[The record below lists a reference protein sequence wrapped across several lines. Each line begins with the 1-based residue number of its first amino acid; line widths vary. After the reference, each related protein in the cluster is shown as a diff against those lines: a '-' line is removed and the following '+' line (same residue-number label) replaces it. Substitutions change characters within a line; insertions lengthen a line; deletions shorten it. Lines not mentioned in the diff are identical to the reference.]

1 MLELY
6 LQLQLATAP
15 VCTPLSY
22 LIAETCT
29 MWWCDTSTFPAQC
42 RDIPVPCP
50 PKEEEKKTT

>member
-22 LIAETCT
+22 LIAETGCYVDICET
-29 MWWCDTSTFPAQC
+29 TPAGFTC
-42 RDIPVPCP
+42 RKQPVDC
-50 PKEEEKKTT
+50 PKEGPKKSA